1 MKAKHKVLARWWLI
15 SCSDKP
21 ANETF
26 SMLSQ
31 PDFFSPEPHVIIS
44 DLIYAYLKYPGEIN
58 NPKPFQDPPLPGK
71 PCCCQC

>member
-1 MKAKHKVLARWWLI
+1 
-15 SCSDKP
+15 
-21 ANETF
+21 
-26 SMLSQ
+26 MLSQ

-71 PCCCQC
+71 PFQLSMLSYIIPKAR